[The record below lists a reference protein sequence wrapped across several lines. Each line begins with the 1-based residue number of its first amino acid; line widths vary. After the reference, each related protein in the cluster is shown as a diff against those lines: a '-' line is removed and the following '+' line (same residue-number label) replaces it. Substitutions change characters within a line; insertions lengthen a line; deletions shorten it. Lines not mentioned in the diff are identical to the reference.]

1 MDRTDGAVGLVVPWE
16 SGPAASRRQ
25 GSGHGVGP
33 PPTPDDGSVRGDRWL
48 VSNRDAVSPQ
58 ESSHGCK

>member
-33 PPTPDDGSVRGDRWL
+33 PPTPDDGSVRSVAGVESRCGFSAGV
-48 VSNRDAVSPQ
+48 VSWV
-58 ESSHGCK
+58 